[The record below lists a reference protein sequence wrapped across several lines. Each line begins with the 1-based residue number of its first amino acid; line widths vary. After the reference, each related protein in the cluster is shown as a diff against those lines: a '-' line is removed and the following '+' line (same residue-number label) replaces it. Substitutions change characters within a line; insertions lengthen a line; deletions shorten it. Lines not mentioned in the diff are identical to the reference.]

1 LELRNINSFLKIV
14 SFQSFSKAAE
24 SMGYSQS
31 TLTVQIKQL
40 EAELGVQLFDRI
52 GRKIYLTSKGELFLE
67 YALEISRLSN
77 DAMTSVRHDEV
88 ISGTLRIGCVESIST
103 SILTDLVL
111 TYHQKYP
118 QVNTLIKTSTSDG
131 LLLMLKNNELD
142 IICTLDHNLY
152 GSEWIKRFQNEE
164 SIVFVSST
172 DTSNRSFSLSEIT
185 NFPFLLTEKGESYRY
200 QLENVLAENNLEVN
214 PVLETGNTETLV
226 KLVEKGMGISF
237 LPMYAVEQKL
247 SEQKIFLMNIDTQ
260 PIKMWCQLIHHK
272 NKLLTPQIAEF
283 INIFDDWYTNR
294 KCYSSAFG

>member
-1 LELRNINSFLKIV
+1 
-14 SFQSFSKAAE
+14 
-24 SMGYSQS
+24 
-31 TLTVQIKQL
+31 
-40 EAELGVQLFDRI
+40 
-52 GRKIYLTSKGELFLE
+52 
-67 YALEISRLSN
+67 
-77 DAMTSVRHDEV
+77 
-88 ISGTLRIGCVESIST
+88 
-103 SILTDLVL
+103 
-111 TYHQKYP
+111 
-118 QVNTLIKTSTSDG
+118 
-131 LLLMLKNNELD
+131 
-142 IICTLDHNLY
+142 
-152 GSEWIKRFQNEE
+152 
-164 SIVFVSST
+164 
-172 DTSNRSFSLSEIT
+172 LSEIT

>member
-1 LELRNINSFLKIV
+1 MELRNINSFLKIV

-88 ISGTLRIGCVESIST
+88 ISGTLRIGCVESIGT

>member
-88 ISGTLRIGCVESIST
+88 ISGTLRIGCVESIGT

-111 TYHQKYP
+111 TYHQKFP

-172 DTSNRSFSLSEIT
+172 DTNNRSFSLSEIT

-237 LPMYAVEQKL
+237 LPMYTVEQKL

-272 NKLLTPQIAEF
+272 NKILTPQIAEF
-283 INIFDDWYTNR
+283 INIFDDWYANR

>member
-111 TYHQKYP
+111 TYHQKFP

-172 DTSNRSFSLSEIT
+172 DTNNRSFSLSEIT

-237 LPMYAVEQKL
+237 LPMYTVEQKL

-283 INIFDDWYTNR
+283 INIFDDWYANR
-294 KCYSSAFG
+294 KYT

>member
-1 LELRNINSFLKIV
+1 MELRNINSFLKIV

-31 TLTVQIKQL
+31 TLTMQIKQL

-88 ISGTLRIGCVESIST
+88 ISGTLRIGCVESIGT

-111 TYHQKYP
+111 TYHQKFP
-118 QVNTLIKTSTSDG
+118 QVNTLIKASTSDG

-237 LPMYAVEQKL
+237 LPMYTVEQKL

-283 INIFDDWYTNR
+283 IDIFDDWYTNR

>member
-31 TLTVQIKQL
+31 TLTMQIKQL

-88 ISGTLRIGCVESIST
+88 ISGTLRIGCVESIGT

-111 TYHQKYP
+111 TYHQKFP
-118 QVNTLIKTSTSDG
+118 QVNTLIKASTSDG

-237 LPMYAVEQKL
+237 LPMYTVEQKL

-283 INIFDDWYTNR
+283 IDIFDDWYTNR